1 MADYDWVTARIAV
14 GGAVESLYD
23 VRKIAAD
30 GITHILNV
38 RTNQDEVEWVLKVGL
53 QYAANPTKKQ
63 HEDPAPPGWFKSS
76 FDIIVGALADPGA
89 KILVHCQKGEDR
101 SPSTVY
107 FFLRA
112 IGLDEDIAE
121 EMITDA
127 RKETDGNMAWN
138 DDAETALKELGF
150 K

>member
-1 MADYDWVTARIAV
+1 MPDYDWVTSRIAL
-14 GGAVESLYD
+14 GGAIKSLYD

-38 RTNQDEVEWVLKVGL
+38 RTNQDEVPWVLQVGL
-53 QYAANPTKKQ
+53 QYASNPTKDKDT
-63 HEDPAPPGWFKSS
+63 DPKPAGWFKSS

-89 KILVHCQKGEDR
+89 KVLVHCQEGKNR

-112 IGLDEDIAE
+112 IGLDKDYCE
-121 EMITDA
+121 ELIT
-127 RKETDGNMAWN
+127 ETREEADGQMAWN
-138 DDAETALKELGF
+138 DDAEAALKELGF